1 MSIILCVSTYF
12 LCVTLKNMK
21 RTNFFPNKV
30 EFHQFRVD
38 TLYIVYY
45 CILYLYI
52 IIYTNYIVLLYGILK
67 C

>member
-30 EFHQFRVD
+30 EFHQFHVD
-38 TLYIVYY
+38 TL
-45 CILYLYI
+45 
-52 IIYTNYIVLLYGILK
+52 NYIVLYVSES
-67 C
+67 

>member
-30 EFHQFRVD
+30 EFHQSRVD

-45 CILYLYI
+45 IYILLFTLI
-52 IIYTNYIVLLYGILK
+52 ILCYYTES
-67 C
+67 